1 MKIVVIGGS
10 GLIGTHVV
18 AQLLAQG
25 HEVVAASPR
34 TGVDTVSGEGLAQAL
49 AGAQVVVDVSNAP
62 SFEDQAVLDF
72 FRTSTGNLLRTAK
85 AANVQHL
92 LVLSVVGS
100 ERLPDSGYFRAKVVQ
115 EDLVRAGGLPF
126 TIVRATQFFEF
137 IASIADASAAGDA
150 VRVPSALFQP
160 MAAKDVSELVAT
172 LALREPAN
180 GTIEIAGPTAASM
193 GLLVSQLLHSKGD
206 RRRVIAAPDA
216 TYFGAPITDAT
227 LVPASGALQGRI
239 AFEQWLQARA

>member
-137 IASIADASAAGDA
+137 IASIADASAADHDE
-150 VRVPSALFQP
+150 
-160 MAAKDVSELVAT
+160 M
-172 LALREPAN
+172 LARLDPVEQ
-180 GTIEIAGPTAASM
+180 GAGVV
-193 GLLVSQLLHSKGD
+193 GQV
-206 RRRVIAAPDA
+206 
-216 TYFGAPITDAT
+216 
-227 LVPASGALQGRI
+227 
-239 AFEQWLQARA
+239 LQADGTHASIIANRPGGP